1 MVIEMAGRHDRTGW
15 MDELEH
21 RLAPPDD
28 GNLGPLPLEGVV
40 DDHVDAEVV
49 EVRGE
54 TPGKLG
60 QRPGLNFWDHLECSG
75 AVNYAK
81 ENIEQRP
88 SLKRKA
94 FYNATHIRGEMTTHP
109 SDGELEGGDLVQLGL
124 TSYHLL
130 LRSSKYPEK
139 DQE

>member
-1 MVIEMAGRHDRTGW
+1 MVVEVAGGHDRPGSVNK
-15 MDELEH
+15 LEH
-21 RLAPPDD
+21 RLAASDD

-54 TPGKLG
+54 TPGQFG

-94 FYNATHIRGEMTTHP
+94 FYNMRPTE
-109 SDGELEGGDLVQLGL
+109 
-124 TSYHLL
+124 
-130 LRSSKYPEK
+130 EK
-139 DQE
+139 

>member
-1 MVIEMAGRHDRTGW
+1 MVVEVAGGHDRASFV
-15 MDELEH
+15 DKLEH
-21 RLAPPDD
+21 CLAPSDD

-54 TPGKLG
+54 TPGQFG
-60 QRPGLNFWDHLECSG
+60 QRPGLNFWDHLGCSG

-94 FYNATHIRGEMTTHP
+94 FYNMRPTE
-109 SDGELEGGDLVQLGL
+109 
-124 TSYHLL
+124 
-130 LRSSKYPEK
+130 EK
-139 DQE
+139 

>member
-1 MVIEMAGRHDRTGW
+1 MVVEVAGGHDRPGSVNK
-15 MDELEH
+15 LEH
-21 RLAPPDD
+21 RLAASDD

-54 TPGKLG
+54 TPGQFG

-124 TSYHLL
+124 ASYHLL
-130 LRSSKYPEK
+130 LWATKYPEK